1 MISYQELVRTFPNS
15 SSTKRFHCRSWGSVI
30 YTRGIGSKDMVVWH
44 LMHIDKAINHTLEKF
59 FPPA

>member
-1 MISYQELVRTFPNS
+1 MNRKIDTGKTLTRWPVFVDH
-15 SSTKRFHCRSWGSVI
+15 FI